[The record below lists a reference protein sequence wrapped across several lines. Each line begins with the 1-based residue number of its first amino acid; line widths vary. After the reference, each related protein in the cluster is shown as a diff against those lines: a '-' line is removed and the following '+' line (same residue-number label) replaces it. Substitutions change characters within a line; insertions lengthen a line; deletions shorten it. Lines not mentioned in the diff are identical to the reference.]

1 VVFVVAE
8 IGVNWDGDYDL
19 VQEMIQASKKT
30 GCDAVKFQS
39 FNEELIKN
47 HPEKSRLMKSS
58 ISKENIEKINQI
70 ATKVGIEWF
79 STPMYPEAVDVLDPF
94 VKRFKI
100 REFDG
105 RNLIENKTSELFE
118 KIQKTGKEIIASS
131 QSSPKNSKFY
141 DDSKISWLYCVPKYP
156 CDLEDLDFT
165 NFNDFDGYSNHSH
178 HLIAPLFA
186 TILGSKIVEIHITSN
201 KNKNFIDNNV
211 SFDFNELSNLLQ
223 FIRET
228 EKIKK

>member
-1 VVFVVAE
+1 MVFVVAE
-8 IGVNWDGDYDL
+8 IGVNWDGNFEL
-19 VQEMIQASKKT
+19 VQEMIQVSKRI
-30 GCDAVKFQS
+30 GCNAVKFQS

-79 STPMYPEAVDVLDPF
+79 STPMYPEAVDILEPF
-94 VKRFKI
+94 VKRYKI

-105 RNLIENKTSELFE
+105 RNLIENKTTELFE
-118 KIQKTGKEIIASS
+118 KIQKTGKEIVVST
-131 QSSPKNSKFY
+131 QSSPKKSEFY
-141 DDSKISWLYCVPKYP
+141 NDSKISWLYCVPKYP

-165 NFNDFDGYSNHSH
+165 NFKDFDGYSNHSPY
-178 HLIAPLFA
+178 LIAPLTA
-186 TILGSKIVEIHITSN
+186 AILGSKIVEIHITSS

-211 SFDFNELSNLLQ
+211 SFDYDELSNILQ
-223 FIRET
+223 LIRET
-228 EKIKK
+228 QKIKR

>member
-8 IGVNWDGDYDL
+8 IGVNWDGDYEL
-19 VQEMIQASKKT
+19 VQEMIQESKKT
-30 GCDAVKFQS
+30 GCNAVKFQS

-58 ISKENIEKINQI
+58 ISKNNVEKINQI
-70 ATKVGIEWF
+70 ATEIGIEWF
-79 STPMYPEAVDVLDPF
+79 STPMYPEAVDILNPF

-105 RNLIENKTSELFE
+105 RNLIENKTTELFK
-118 KIQKTGKEIIASS
+118 KIQKTDKEIIVST
-131 QSSPKNSKFY
+131 QSSPKNSEFY
-141 DDSKISWLYCVPKYP
+141 NDSNINWLYCVPKYP

-165 NFNDFDGYSNHSH
+165 NFNEFDGYSNHSPNI
-178 HLIAPLFA
+178 IAPLTA
-186 TILGSKIVEIHITSN
+186 VILGSKIVEIHITSN

-211 SFDFNELSNLLQ
+211 SFDYKSLSNLVQ
-223 FIRET
+223 FIRDA
-228 EKIKK
+228 EKIKR

>member
-8 IGVNWDGDYDL
+8 IGVNWDGDYEL
-19 VQEMIQASKKT
+19 VQEMIQTAKRT
-30 GCDAVKFQS
+30 RCDAVKFQC

-70 ATKVGIEWF
+70 TNDVGIEWF
-79 STPMYPEAVDVLDPF
+79 STPMYPEAVDLLEPF

-105 RNLIENKTSELFE
+105 RNLIENKTTELFDRV
-118 KIQKTGKEIIASS
+118 QKTDKEIIVSS
-131 QSSPKNSKFY
+131 QSSPKNSEFY
-141 DDSKISWLYCVPKYP
+141 NNSKISWLYCIPKYP

-165 NFNDFDGYSNHSH
+165 NFKDFDGYSNHSPY
-178 HLIAPLFA
+178 LIAPLTA
-186 TILGSKIVEIHITSN
+186 VILGSKIIEIHITSN

-211 SFDFNELSNLLQ
+211 SFDYDELDNLLQ
-223 FIRET
+223 LIRET
-228 EKIKK
+228 EKIKR

>member
-8 IGVNWDGDYDL
+8 IGVNWDGNYEL
-19 VQEMIQASKKT
+19 VQEMIQASKRT

-47 HPEKSRLMKSS
+47 HPEKSRLLKSS

-70 ATKVGIEWF
+70 AIEVGIEWF
-79 STPMYPEAVDVLDPF
+79 STPMYPEAVDILEPF
-94 VKRFKI
+94 VKRYKM

-105 RNLIENKTSELFE
+105 RNFIENKTTELFDRV
-118 KIQKTGKEIIASS
+118 QKTDKEIIVST
-131 QSSPKNSKFY
+131 QSSPKNSEFY
-141 DDSKISWLYCVPKYP
+141 NNSKISWLYCVPKYP
-156 CDLEDLDFT
+156 CDLSDLDFT
-165 NFNDFDGYSNHSH
+165 NFKDFDGYSNHSPY
-178 HLIAPLFA
+178 LIAPLTA
-186 TILGSKIVEIHITSN
+186 AILGSKIVEIHITSN

-211 SFDFNELSNLLQ
+211 SFDYDELSNLLQ

-228 EKIKK
+228 EKIKR